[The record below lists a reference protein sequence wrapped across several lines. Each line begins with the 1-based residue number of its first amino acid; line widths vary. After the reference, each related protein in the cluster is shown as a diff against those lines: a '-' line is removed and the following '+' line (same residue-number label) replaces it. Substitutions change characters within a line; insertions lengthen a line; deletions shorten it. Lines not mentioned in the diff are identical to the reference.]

1 MATGIRDAYFRV
13 IATRPAYEERG
24 VAEAL
29 ISHALRAAQ
38 DQGYGRA
45 SLRVDADSSS
55 KEFGV
60 YESAGFVTQDTQ
72 VHYCI
77 EL

>member
-1 MATGIRDAYFRV
+1 VTQ
-13 IATRPAYEERG
+13 
-24 VAEAL
+24 AL
-29 ISHALRAAQ
+29 ISHTLRAAQ

-45 SLRVDADSSS
+45 SLRVDANSSS
-55 KEFGV
+55 GEFGLA
-60 YESAGFVTQDTQ
+60 EHAGFVTQDTR